1 MIDSSSDASTDKRGQ
16 EYVSMDDLL
25 QSHSTDDS
33 NNSSNSNSP
42 PGTFTNRSS
51 SSSFQLATDY
61 DKDKTEDKHERQTLL
76 TKHSSTQSTTHHSA
90 YVRVAPNQSPAV
102 NSNNNNNKQPSRRS
116 SVIQSFFK
124 GSSWVM
130 GGSSKNISFDKLSQL
145 NKTDDAISALQQAI
159 QSKNN
164 AFMRGAADLITRLC
178 EQDKTKTVSTELG
191 SLGACGLVDQ
201 MLSLRTDITADSHLI
216 CESCLRA
223 ICSLIVAPAAASS
236 SAEWITVSDD
246 DDTGGVVTS
255 GSYSSVECIAGVV
268 SNRKSFSSHG
278 PIYRIIK
285 VGTVGT
291 IGYHHPSIHPFV

>member
-1 MIDSSSDASTDKRGQ
+1 MNPTMIDSSSDTTPDKRGQ

-33 NNSSNSNSP
+33 SSDSP
-42 PGTFTNRSS
+42 PSNFTNRSS
-51 SSSFQLATDY
+51 SSSFQLATADY

-76 TKHSSTQSTTHHSA
+76 SKHSSIKSTIHNLA
-90 YVRVAPNQSPAV
+90 YVRVAPNQPAV
-102 NSNNNNNKQPSRRS
+102 DSTTNKPNSRRP
-116 SVIQSFFK
+116 SVMQSFFK
-124 GSSWVM
+124 GSSWVI
-130 GGSSKNISFDKLSQL
+130 GGASRNISFDKLSQL

-178 EQDKTKTVSTELG
+178 EQDKTKAVSTELG

-223 ICSLIVAPAAASS
+223 TCSLIVVPAAA
-236 SAEWITVSDD
+236 EWIALSDIG
-246 DDTGGVVTS
+246 TGGVVTS
-255 GSYSSVECIAGVV
+255 GSYSSAECIAGVV
-268 SNRKSFSSHG
+268 SNRKNFSSHG

-285 VGTVGT
+285 V
-291 IGYHHPSIHPFV
+291 IL